1 MKIEAKDGKGY
12 VAAIPAERRP
22 HVEKLRTLVKQ
33 AVPLRSRA

>member
-22 HVEKLRTLVKQ
+22 HVEKLRALVKQ